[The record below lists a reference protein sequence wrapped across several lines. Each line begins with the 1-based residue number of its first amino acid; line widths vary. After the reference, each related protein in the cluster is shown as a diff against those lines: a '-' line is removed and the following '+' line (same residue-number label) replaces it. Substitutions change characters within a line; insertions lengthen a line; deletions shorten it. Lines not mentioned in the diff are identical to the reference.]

1 MKEKWENL
9 LKHLEIRAASY
20 AVGERFKHLEI
31 EPDLNL
37 KPCNESGMTE
47 FEAKHGIILPS
58 EYKMFCQVF
67 GPVTFG
73 HDVNI
78 GCTNLDIE
86 SDRDGFR
93 EIVSSEPFDK
103 FDNVEREFSVKIRE
117 LIDHGMRF
125 GGNSNN
131 ESDFW
136 FDLRTYGLDESYDI
150 YCVYTGE
157 ELDLC
162 KLPVR
167 NFFDFIRE
175 YCLGTKLYEP
185 DLAARNTIPFEPHEF
200 HEFFISPA
208 D

>member
-20 AVGERFKHLEI
+20 AVGESFKHLEI

-37 KPCNESGMTE
+37 KPCNESDMAE

-73 HDVNI
+73 HDVHI

-93 EIVSSEPFDK
+93 EIVSYEPFDK
-103 FDNVEREFSVKIRE
+103 FDNVRREFSDKIRE

-125 GGNSNN
+125 GGNANN

-157 ELDLC
+157 ELDLH

-185 DLAARNTIPFEPHEF
+185 DLAERNTIPFEPHEF
-200 HEFFISPA
+200 HEFFISPG